1 MNNGRMK
8 IPYVAMRLI
17 AWGCVIGLAVAS
29 WTPGPDMVRTGFNT
43 QLEHMAGY
51 LIAAITVLV
60 AYPRK
65 TPWSIAGLLSA
76 YAGVLELGQMYVPG
90 RHAELLDWLASSG
103 GVVCACVTVF
113 FYRSRTRSVK

>member
-8 IPYVAMRLI
+8 IPYVAMRFI
-17 AWGCVIGLAVAS
+17 AWACVIGLAVAS
-29 WTPGPDMVRTGFNT
+29 WTPGPDIVRTGFNT
-43 QLEHMAGY
+43 RLEHMAAY
-51 LIAAITVLV
+51 LIAGIAVLV

-65 TPWSIAGLLSA
+65 TPWSIAALLSA

-90 RHAELLDWLASSG
+90 RHAALLDWLASSS

-113 FYRSRTRSVK
+113 FYRGRTRSLK